1 MTTDEKGSMRM
12 KKRTKIILLI
22 AGAGLL
28 IASGIFLGK
37 IIFVLSCMSSD
48 TVRDIEKYREL
59 SATPY
64 SVYPALPPDEMLGAY
79 EDADF
84 YYDEMLSPISSYRS
98 YSVTLYYTED
108 AYAAQKAY
116 LNESVAFVEA
126 ASEETGGYEPDFTCG
141 GFRFRT
147 EEGLYFPKCMDFIGF
162 NDNENAIC
170 FIHFEDMELDGCRD
184 FPQELTGRGL
194 I

>member
-1 MTTDEKGSMRM
+1 M
-12 KKRTKIILLI
+12 KRTKIILLI
-22 AGAGLL
+22 AGAVTLV
-28 IASGIFLGK
+28 ICGIFLGK

-98 YSVTLYYTED
+98 YSVTLYYTEE

-147 EEGLYFPKCMDFIGF
+147 EEGLCFPKCMDFIGF
-162 NDNENAIC
+162 NDDENAIC
-170 FIHFEDMELDGCRD
+170 FIHFEDWELDVCSD
-184 FPQELTGRGL
+184 FPQELTEKGL

>member
-1 MTTDEKGSMRM
+1 M

-22 AGAGLL
+22 AGAATVIVCDVFL
-28 IASGIFLGK
+28 SEFIFAFL
-37 IIFVLSCMSSD
+37 CCSSKTVKDIDAYKALYD
-48 TVRDIEKYREL
+48 TDHVC
-59 SATPY
+59 
-64 SVYPALPPDEMLGAY
+64 PALPPDEILGDY
-79 EDADF
+79 ENVDF
-84 YYDEMLSPISSYRS
+84 YYNEMLSPISSYRS
-98 YSVTLYYTED
+98 YSVTLYYTEE

-126 ASEETGGYEPDFTCG
+126 ASEETGEYEPDFTCG

-162 NDNENAIC
+162 NDDENAIC

>member
-1 MTTDEKGSMRM
+1 M

-22 AGAGLL
+22 VGAGLL
-28 IASGIFLGK
+28 IAGGIFLGK
-37 IIFVLSCMSSD
+37 LIFVFLSISSD
-48 TVRDIEKYREL
+48 TLRDLGKYREL
-59 SATPY
+59 SSGEY
-64 SVYPALPPDEMLGAY
+64 SVYPALPSDELLGDY
-79 EDADF
+79 ENADF
-84 YYDEMLSPISSYRS
+84 YYNEMLSPISSYRS
-98 YSVTLYYTED
+98 YSVTLYYTEE

-126 ASEETGGYEPDFTCG
+126 ASEETGEYEPDFTCG

-162 NDNENAIC
+162 NDDENAIC